1 MVSICKCS
9 MLHTH
14 THTHVNGYCIVYNTS
29 SSGVGGHDCTYRQA
43 GRQMHTV
50 CTCVQGDYGWKGPC
64 AVLILLSCTRNSL
77 NLLLYNVGYSDCSRH
92 NRQLVN
98 HILSRQ

>member
-29 SSGVGGHDCTYRQA
+29 SSGVAVMIAHA
-43 GRQMHTV
+43 GRQADAHCVYM
-50 CTCVQGDYGWKGPC
+50 CTGGLRLEGALCCVDIVIMY
-64 AVLILLSCTRNSL
+64 A
-77 NLLLYNVGYSDCSRH
+77 
-92 NRQLVN
+92 
-98 HILSRQ
+98 